1 MRQQKLKSGFSEEN
15 YRDYLNFCKSTGL
28 PYTVLKSNYTLEIVS
43 EFCNIKFA
51 PNMGKKAFIA
61 GAMIKRDIKNSG
73 VVAPDIDSEKLTYFN
88 FAPDSRLMTCDK
100 EIYNI
105 DIKSAYASVLYQ
117 HSLITTKTANYL
129 KTLSKKDRLACVG
142 MLAAKKEVFTMVA
155 GKPLTAT
162 KIINENAPFFYFCIN
177 RTNEIMHKCQMEIGH
192 HFLFYWVDGIF
203 FNGANNVPKVCAVLD
218 KLGYRYSVDVCKDIV
233 YSDSGKCRRLSY
245 NKGDEKKELSLP
257 KKNNSVDE
265 FLINFLYF

>member
-1 MRQQKLKSGFSEEN
+1 MRQQKLKTGFSEEN
-15 YRDYLNFCKSTGL
+15 YKDYLNFCKSTGL

-73 VVAPDIDSEKLTYFN
+73 VIAPDIDSEKLTYFN
-88 FAPDSRLMTCDK
+88 FAPDSRLANCDDV
-100 EIYNI
+100 IYNV

-117 HSLITTKTANYL
+117 HSLITTKTAKYL

-142 MLAAKKEVFTMVA
+142 MLAAKKQVFDMVK
-155 GKPLTAT
+155 GKAVTAT
-162 KIINENAPFFYFCIN
+162 KVINENAPFFYFCIN
-177 RTNEIMHKCQMEIGH
+177 RTNEIMRQCQLSIGH
-192 HFLFYWVDGIF
+192 NFLFYWVDGIF
-203 FNGANNVPKVCAVLD
+203 FNGADNVSKVCEVLD
-218 KLGYRYSVDVCKDIV
+218 KLGYRYSIDVCTNIV
-233 YSDSGKCRRLSY
+233 YSDTGKVKRLTY
-245 NKGDEKKELSLP
+245 NKGEEKKELTLP
-257 KKNNSVDE
+257 KKNNSIDE